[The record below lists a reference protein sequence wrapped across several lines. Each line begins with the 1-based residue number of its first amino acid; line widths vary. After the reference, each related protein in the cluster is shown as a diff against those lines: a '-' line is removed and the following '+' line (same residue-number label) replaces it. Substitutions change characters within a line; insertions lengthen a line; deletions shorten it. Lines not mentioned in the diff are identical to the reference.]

1 MSNEKWT
8 EERVL
13 KLMALINTM
22 DTLSLDARI
31 QMEDNHDDGCCIGD
45 IIKDDGPTPQD
56 IVEEKASKERL
67 FKYIS
72 KLSPR
77 EQFVIRMRYGL
88 DDGIIRT
95 LDEIG
100 QKYGVT
106 RERIRQVEAKALRKL
121 KRSIIQKDGVRYIRD
136 F

>member
-22 DTLSLDARI
+22 DIVSLDEKI
-31 QMEDNHDDGCCIGD
+31 QMEDNHDNNCCIGD

-56 IVEEKASKERL
+56 IIEEKASRERL
-67 FKYIS
+67 LKYIS

-77 EQFVIRMRYGL
+77 EQIVIRMRYGL

-106 RERIRQVEAKALRKL
+106 RERIRQVETKALKKL
-121 KRSIIQKDGVRYIRD
+121 KRFIIQKDGVRYIRD